1 MSWQALCSPSF
12 QISYFSLNTILKQ
25 FELDHIMNM
34 DNYKRSASYCRKFV
48 GFEYLFTKF
57 ELFIYIKLIK
67 YYKEQDIEAC
77 VLKLEFTF
85 FNIFEITIF
94 NIFVIIYRAP
104 SGDFSLFLNRL
115 DRILNSLYKVDLKFI
130 ICGGINYLTDSDGK
144 KKLDAVLL
152 SYYLSSIANFPPRTQ
167 NESSTAIDNI
177 NLYLYHYRLYCFSF
191 N

>member
-1 MSWQALCSPSF
+1 
-12 QISYFSLNTILKQ
+12 
-25 FELDHIMNM
+25 
-34 DNYKRSASYCRKFV
+34 
-48 GFEYLFTKF
+48 LFTKF

-130 ICGGINYLTDSDGK
+130 ICGGININYLTDSDETRQ
-144 KKLDAVLL
+144 LDAMLL
-152 SYYLSSIANFPPRTQ
+152 SYNLPSIVNFPTRTQ
-167 NESSTAIDNI
+167 NKSSTAIDNI
-177 NLYLYHYRLYCFSF
+177 LIDTYKITNWTFFPLINGLSDHDAELLIIMDLNLQVQDYLIDNVRNINIQQRNLKLD
-191 N
+191 

>member
-1 MSWQALCSPSF
+1 
-12 QISYFSLNTILKQ
+12 
-25 FELDHIMNM
+25 
-34 DNYKRSASYCRKFV
+34 
-48 GFEYLFTKF
+48 
-57 ELFIYIKLIK
+57 
-67 YYKEQDIEAC
+67 
-77 VLKLEFTF
+77 
-85 FNIFEITIF
+85 
-94 NIFVIIYRAP
+94 
-104 SGDFSLFLNRL
+104 LFLNGL
-115 DRILNSLYKVDLKFI
+115 DRILKSLYKVDLKFI